1 MASNTRWTADDLPDL
16 SGKVMLI
23 TGANSGLGL
32 ESTRALAA
40 KGAHV
45 IMACRNADK
54 AQSAVAD
61 IRAATPSASLEVMTL
76 DLSSLASVRAFA
88 GAVLAKHERIDVL
101 LNNAGIMAIPY
112 AKTAD
117 GFEMQFGTN
126 HLGHFALT
134 GLLFERLLASP
145 GARVVNVAS
154 QAHKMGEMRWDDL
167 AWEQGYSKWWAYG
180 MSKLANLLFTY
191 ELARRVSKAG
201 LSLMSTAAHPGYAAT
216 NLQYAG
222 ADISGSKWM
231 GKITR
236 AVNPMLGQPAHMGAL
251 PQLYAACAPDVQ
263 AGDYIGPDGLF
274 ASRGYPEKGTS
285 NARSHDEEAAKKLW
299 EVSERLT
306 SVTFPRLA

>member
-1 MASNTRWTADDLPDL
+1 MASKTRWTAAQIPDL
-16 SGKVMLI
+16 TGKIVLI

-32 ESTRALAA
+32 ESTRALSA

-61 IRAATPSASLEVMTL
+61 IREGVPSAALDVMSL
-76 DLSSLASVRAFA
+76 DLSSLASVRSFA
-88 GAVLAKHERIDVL
+88 SAVLSKYKRIDVL
-101 LNNAGIMAIPY
+101 LNNAGLMAVPY

-134 GLLFERLLASP
+134 GLLFERLLATP

-154 QAHKMGEMRWDDL
+154 QAHKAGKMRWDDL
-167 AWEQGYSKWWAYG
+167 AWEGSYSKWRAYG

-191 ELARRVSKAG
+191 ELARRVKSAG
-201 LSLMSTAAHPGYAAT
+201 LAVLSTAAHPGYAAT
-216 NLQYAG
+216 NLQHVG
-222 ADISGSKWM
+222 PELSGSRWI
-231 GKITR
+231 GQLTR
-236 AVNPMLGQPAHMGAL
+236 MANPVLGQPADMGAL
-251 PQLYAACAPDVQ
+251 PQLYAACAEDVQ
-263 AGDYIGPDGLF
+263 PGDYIGPDGWF
-274 ASRGYPEKGTS
+274 AARGYPEKGDS
-285 NARSHDEEAAKKLW
+285 NARSHNEDDAKKLW